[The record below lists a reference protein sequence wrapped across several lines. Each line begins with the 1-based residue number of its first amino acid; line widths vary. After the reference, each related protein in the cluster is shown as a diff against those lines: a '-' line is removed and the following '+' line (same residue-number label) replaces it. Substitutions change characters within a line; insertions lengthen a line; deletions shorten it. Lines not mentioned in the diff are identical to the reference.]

1 MQQVF
6 LLIPLGYLIAISIPL
21 AITDIREHRLPNKL
35 TLSAALLTI
44 TSLAAASVV
53 SGDWQALIFA
63 LVAALATFLIGWFLA
78 ARAAI
83 GMGDIKLL
91 ISLNAFAGYLS
102 PLLPLISMA
111 VALLAATL
119 TSAIFLFGRRLSW
132 QSSIALGPYL
142 LLGFFVAVAPSAF
155 EVTVAAWS

>member
-1 MQQVF
+1 MQHVF
-6 LLIPLGYLIAISIPL
+6 LLFPFGYLIAISIPL

-44 TSLAAASVV
+44 TSLVAASVV
-53 SGDWQALIFA
+53 SGDWQALISA

-91 ISLNAFAGYLS
+91 ISLNAFAGYFS

-111 VALLAATL
+111 VALLAAIL
-119 TSAIFLFGRRLSW
+119 ISAIFLFGRRLSL

-142 LLGFFVAVAPSAF
+142 LLGFFVAVAPSTI

>member
-1 MQQVF
+1 MQHVF
-6 LLIPLGYLIAISIPL
+6 LFIPLVYLIAISIPL
-21 AITDIREHRLPNKL
+21 AITDIREHRLPNQL

-44 TSLAAASVV
+44 TSLAAASTV
-53 SGDWQALIFA
+53 SGDLQALIWA
-63 LVAALATFLIGWFLA
+63 LISALSTFLIGWLLA

-102 PLLPLISMA
+102 PLLPLISLA
-111 VALLAATL
+111 VAFLAATL
-119 TSAIFLFGRRLSW
+119 ISSIFLFRRRLSW

-142 LLGFFVAVAPSAF
+142 LLGFFVAVAPRAI